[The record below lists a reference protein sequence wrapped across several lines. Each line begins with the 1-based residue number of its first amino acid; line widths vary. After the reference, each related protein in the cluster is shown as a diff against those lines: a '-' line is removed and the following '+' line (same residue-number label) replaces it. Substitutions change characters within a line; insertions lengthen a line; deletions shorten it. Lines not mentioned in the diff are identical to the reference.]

1 MYTHVKD
8 YPMYVG
14 GEWTGGE
21 ARMEATSPATGETIG
36 TVPEGTREDVRRAI
50 AAANDAWREW
60 AALSAFD
67 RAVAMERV
75 AGIIEERREELA
87 HTLTLDQGKPL
98 KAEAYDEVDELVEY
112 FDMAGGD
119 AKRLEGAMP
128 PSVDAGKRV
137 LLYRVPRGV
146 VGVITPWNWPYTMP
160 AEAIAPA
167 LACGNAV
174 VWTPAPTTSVCAVKL
189 AECIVDAG
197 LPPGVFNMVTGYG
210 VVVGDEVA
218 ANPGTQA
225 VAFIGSVATGQKVA
239 GRAAGK
245 AIILEM
251 GGNGPMVILEDANLQ
266 AAADAS
272 LLSAFL
278 CAGQSCTA
286 GERFLV
292 HEKVYDAFLDEL
304 NAAIERGIQLGN
316 PFDSETTLGPL
327 NNEQTARK
335 MDRHVADALER
346 GAELVGGG
354 ARAEGL
360 PNPALLPAHRDRRG
374 DRGDG
379 GRARGVLRSSRTHND
394 HPGRGGGAS
403 SHQLLTLRVAHRRLD
418 ARSHTRSSLRRVG
431 ARRLGQHQCF
441 LQPLGEPPALRRW
454 CRFAVGRGA
463 RRRPLLNGDL
473 YGAQDDNNDPVLVS
487 TCTTAGMS
495 SGKSSVLLPPRSL
508 GHRTV
513 GGFVTS

>member
-67 RAVAMERV
+67 RAAAMERV

-210 VVVGDEVA
+210 AVVGDEVA

-327 NNEQTARK
+327 NNEQTAQK

-346 GAELVGGG
+346 GAELVSGG
-354 ARAEGL
+354 ARAEGFPTRL
-360 PNPALLPAHRDRRG
+360 YYRPTVIGGVTEEMEVAREETFGPVVPITTIRDEAEALQAINSSPYGLLTAVWTRDL
-374 DRGDG
+374 
-379 GRARGVLRSSRTHND
+379 ARGLRFAESARAGWVNINASSNHWES
-394 HPGRGGGAS
+394 HLPFGGGAGS
-403 SHQLLTLRVAHRRLD
+403 QSGVG
-418 ARSHTRSSLRRVG
+418 RVG
-431 ARRLGQHQCF
+431 
-441 LQPLGEPPALRRW
+441 
-454 CRFAVGRGA
+454 GRYSMETFTE
-463 RRRPLLNGDL
+463 LKTIIMTLD
-473 YGAQDDNNDPVLVS
+473 
-487 TCTTAGMS
+487 
-495 SGKSSVLLPPRSL
+495 
-508 GHRTV
+508 
-513 GGFVTS
+513 

>member
-210 VVVGDEVA
+210 AVVGDEVA

-354 ARAEGL
+354 ARAEGFPTRLYYRPTVIGGVTEEMEVAREETFGPVVPITTIRDEAEALQAINSSPYGLLTAVWTRDLTRGLRFAESARAGWVNINASSNHWESHL
-360 PNPALLPAHRDRRG
+360 PF
-374 DRGDG
+374 
-379 GRARGVLRSSRTHND
+379 
-394 HPGRGGGAS
+394 GGGAGS
-403 SHQLLTLRVAHRRLD
+403 QSGVG
-418 ARSHTRSSLRRVG
+418 RVG
-431 ARRLGQHQCF
+431 
-441 LQPLGEPPALRRW
+441 
-454 CRFAVGRGA
+454 GRYSMETFTE
-463 RRRPLLNGDL
+463 LKTIIMTL
-473 YGAQDDNNDPVLVS
+473 Y
-487 TCTTAGMS
+487 
-495 SGKSSVLLPPRSL
+495 
-508 GHRTV
+508 
-513 GGFVTS
+513 

>member
-21 ARMEATSPATGETIG
+21 ARMEATSPATGEIIG

-50 AAANDAWREW
+50 AAANDARREW

-67 RAVAMERV
+67 RAAAMDRV

-128 PSVDAGKRV
+128 PSVDAGKRI

-210 VVVGDEVA
+210 AVVGDEVA

-239 GRAAGK
+239 GRATGK

-304 NAAIERGIQLGN
+304 NAAIERGIQLGD

-327 NNEQTARK
+327 NNEQTAQK

-354 ARAEGL
+354 ARAEGFPTRL
-360 PNPALLPAHRDRRG
+360 YYRPTVIGGVTEEMEVAREETFGPVVPITTIRDEAEALQAINSSPYGLLTAVWTRDL
-374 DRGDG
+374 
-379 GRARGVLRSSRTHND
+379 ARGLRFAESARAGWVNINASSNHWES
-394 HPGRGGGAS
+394 HLPFGGGAGS
-403 SHQLLTLRVAHRRLD
+403 QSGVG
-418 ARSHTRSSLRRVG
+418 RVG
-431 ARRLGQHQCF
+431 
-441 LQPLGEPPALRRW
+441 
-454 CRFAVGRGA
+454 GRYSMETFTE
-463 RRRPLLNGDL
+463 LKTIIMTLD
-473 YGAQDDNNDPVLVS
+473 
-487 TCTTAGMS
+487 
-495 SGKSSVLLPPRSL
+495 
-508 GHRTV
+508 
-513 GGFVTS
+513 

>member
-128 PSVDAGKRV
+128 PSVDAGKRA

-354 ARAEGL
+354 ARAEGFPTRLYYRPTVIGGVTEEMEVAREESFGPVVPITTIRDEAEALQAINSSPYGLLTAVWTRDLTRGLRFAESARAGWVNINASSNHWESHL
-360 PNPALLPAHRDRRG
+360 PF
-374 DRGDG
+374 
-379 GRARGVLRSSRTHND
+379 
-394 HPGRGGGAS
+394 GGGAGS
-403 SHQLLTLRVAHRRLD
+403 QSGVG
-418 ARSHTRSSLRRVG
+418 RVG
-431 ARRLGQHQCF
+431 
-441 LQPLGEPPALRRW
+441 
-454 CRFAVGRGA
+454 GRYSMETFTE
-463 RRRPLLNGDL
+463 LKTIIMTL
-473 YGAQDDNNDPVLVS
+473 Y
-487 TCTTAGMS
+487 
-495 SGKSSVLLPPRSL
+495 
-508 GHRTV
+508 
-513 GGFVTS
+513 

>member
-1 MYTHVKD
+1 MNMKTADYQMYMAGV
-8 YPMYVG
+8 
-14 GEWTGGE
+14 WTESESG
-21 ARMEATSPATGETIG
+21 ARMESTSPATGEKIG

-50 AAANDAWREW
+50 AAANAAWREW
-60 AALSAFD
+60 ANLSAFD
-67 RAVAMERV
+67 RAKVLERV
-75 AGIIEERREELA
+75 AEIIEERREELA

-98 KAEAYDEVDELVEY
+98 QAEAYDEVDELVEY

-128 PSVDAGKRV
+128 SSVDAGKRV

-160 AEAIAPA
+160 AEVIAPA

-189 AECIVDAG
+189 AQCIVDAG

-210 VVVGDEVA
+210 PTVGDEVA
-218 ANPGTQA
+218 TNPGTQA
-225 VAFIGSVATGQKVA
+225 IAFIGSVATGQKVA

-251 GGNGPMVILEDANLQ
+251 GGNGPMVILEDADLQ

-292 HEKVYDAFLDEL
+292 HEKVYDAFLDKL
-304 NAAIERGIQLGN
+304 NAAVARGIQLGD

-327 NNEQTARK
+327 NNEPTAQK
-335 MDRHVADALER
+335 MDRHVADALEQ
-346 GAELVGGG
+346 GAELVAGG
-354 ARAEGL
+354 ARAEGFPTQL
-360 PNPALLPAHRDRRG
+360 YYRPTVIGGVTEEMEVAREETFGPVVPITTIRDEAEALQAINSSSYGLLTAVWTRDL
-374 DRGDG
+374 
-379 GRARGVLRSSRTHND
+379 ARGLRFAESVRAGWVNINASSNHWES
-394 HPGRGGGAS
+394 HLPFGGGAGS
-403 SHQLLTLRVAHRRLD
+403 QSGVG
-418 ARSHTRSSLRRVG
+418 RVG
-431 ARRLGQHQCF
+431 
-441 LQPLGEPPALRRW
+441 
-454 CRFAVGRGA
+454 GRYSMETFTE
-463 RRRPLLNGDL
+463 L
-473 YGAQDDNNDPVLVS
+473 
-487 TCTTAGMS
+487 
-495 SGKSSVLLPPRSL
+495 K
-508 GHRTV
+508 TV
-513 GGFVTS
+513 IFNLH

>member
-210 VVVGDEVA
+210 AVVGDEVA
-218 ANPGTQA
+218 ANAGTQA

-354 ARAEGL
+354 ARAEGFPTRL
-360 PNPALLPAHRDRRG
+360 YYRPTVIGGVTEEMEVAREETFGPVVPITTIRDEAEALQAINSSPHGLLTAVWTRDL
-374 DRGDG
+374 
-379 GRARGVLRSSRTHND
+379 ARGLRFAESARAGWVNINASSNHWES
-394 HPGRGGGAS
+394 HLPFGGGAGS
-403 SHQLLTLRVAHRRLD
+403 QSGVG
-418 ARSHTRSSLRRVG
+418 RVG
-431 ARRLGQHQCF
+431 
-441 LQPLGEPPALRRW
+441 
-454 CRFAVGRGA
+454 GRYSMETFTE
-463 RRRPLLNGDL
+463 LKTIIMTL
-473 YGAQDDNNDPVLVS
+473 Y
-487 TCTTAGMS
+487 
-495 SGKSSVLLPPRSL
+495 
-508 GHRTV
+508 
-513 GGFVTS
+513 